1 MNSKRIVFLLLAV
14 IVAGTTAFVARAWL
28 QSERAAIAAQFGG
41 QRQPV
46 VAKPTVQVLVA
57 KNAIRT
63 GQLVKPDDLRWQPWP
78 QGNLPP
84 SYIIEGKR
92 PISDF
97 VGAVARVSV
106 HVGAPIVESDI
117 VMPGSRGFLA
127 AVLKPGL
134 RAVSVPATATSTVS
148 GFIYAG
154 DRVDVL
160 LTHALTNN
168 AGQQHNATET
178 ILRNAR
184 VIAMDQ
190 KLDFT
195 PGDKPDVAKTATLEL
210 TAKQTEIVTL
220 AVKMGEL
227 SLVLRSLQDPAD
239 EEREVAGGD
248 DATAELGD
256 SYTHDSQVSRLIK
269 DPSPPPRPPDAM
281 KTSVFVLRGGRGTK
295 QELDGSI
302 AHDPTN
308 GTTPSEEGAKSEG
321 AKPEGTKPEG
331 AKPPKTTTTYN
342 RTQESVPQ

>member
-14 IVAGTTAFVARAWL
+14 IVAGTTAFVARTWL
-28 QSERAAIAAQFGG
+28 QSERAAIAAQYSG
-41 QRQPV
+41 QRQV
-46 VAKPTVQVLVA
+46 AAKPAAQVLVA

-63 GQLVKPDDLRWQPWP
+63 GQLIKPDDLRWQPWP
-78 QGNLPP
+78 QGNLPA

-97 VGAVARVSV
+97 VGAVVRISF

-160 LTHALTNN
+160 LTHALTNGT
-168 AGQQHNATET
+168 GQNHNATET

-195 PGDKPDVAKTATLEL
+195 PGDKPDIAKTATLEL

-239 EEREVAGGD
+239 EERDVAGGE

-256 SYTHDSQVSRLIK
+256 SFTHDSQVSRLIK
-269 DPSPPPRPPDAM
+269 DPNPPPKPPDAM
-281 KTSVFVLRGGRGTK
+281 KTSVFVLRGARGTK

-302 AHDPTN
+302 ASDSN
-308 GTTPSEEGAKSEG
+308 GTPPSESEG
-321 AKPEGTKPEG
+321 AKPEGSKPEG
-331 AKPPKTTTTYN
+331 GKPNTPKSTTIYN
-342 RTQESVPQ
+342 RTQESVAQ

>member
-14 IVAGTTAFVARAWL
+14 IVAGTTAFVARTWL
-28 QSERAAIAAQFGG
+28 QSERAAIAAQYSG
-41 QRQPV
+41 QRQV
-46 VAKPTVQVLVA
+46 AAKPAAQVLVA

-63 GQLVKPDDLRWQPWP
+63 GQLIKPDDLRWQPWP

-97 VGAVARVSV
+97 VGAVVRISF

-160 LTHALTNN
+160 LTHALTNGT
-168 AGQQHNATET
+168 GQNHNATET

-195 PGDKPDVAKTATLEL
+195 PGDKPDIAKTATLEL

-239 EEREVAGGD
+239 EERDVAGGE

-256 SYTHDSQVSRLIK
+256 SFTHDSQVSRLIK
-269 DPSPPPRPPDAM
+269 DPNPAPKPPDAM
-281 KTSVFVLRGGRGTK
+281 KTSVFVLRGARGTK

-302 AHDPTN
+302 VSDPN
-308 GTTPSEEGAKSEG
+308 GTPPSESEG
-321 AKPEGTKPEG
+321 AKPEGSKPEG
-331 AKPPKTTTTYN
+331 SKPNTPKSTTTYN
-342 RTQESVPQ
+342 RTQESVAQ

>member
-14 IVAGTTAFVARAWL
+14 IVAATTAFLARAWL
-28 QSERAAIAAQFGG
+28 QSERAGIAAPLGG
-41 QRQPV
+41 QRQV
-46 VAKPTVQVLVA
+46 AAKPAVQVLVA
-57 KNAIRT
+57 RTAIRT

-78 QGNLPP
+78 QGNLPA

-97 VGAVARVSV
+97 VGAVARVSF

-160 LTHALTNN
+160 LTHALSNG

-220 AVKMGEL
+220 AVKMGDL

-239 EEREVAGGD
+239 EERDSANGD
-248 DATAELGD
+248 EATAELGD
-256 SYTHDSQVSRLIK
+256 SYTFDNQVSRLIK
-269 DPSPPPRPPDAM
+269 DPSPPPKPPDAM
-281 KTSVFVLRGGRGTK
+281 KTSVFVLRGARGTK
-295 QELDGSI
+295 QELDGSV
-302 AHDPTN
+302 ASDPN
-308 GTTPSEEGAKSEG
+308 GPPPSESEG
-321 AKPEGTKPEG
+321 AKPEGTKPNT
-331 AKPPKTTTTYN
+331 PKTTSIFN

>member
-14 IVAGTTAFVARAWL
+14 IVARTTAFVARAWL

-92 PISDF
+92 PISGF
-97 VGAVARVSV
+97 V
-106 HVGAPIVESDI
+106 
-117 VMPGSRGFLA
+117 A

-168 AGQQHNATET
+168 AGQQ
-178 ILRNAR
+178 
-184 VIAMDQ
+184 
-190 KLDFT
+190 
-195 PGDKPDVAKTATLEL
+195 
-210 TAKQTEIVTL
+210 
-220 AVKMGEL
+220 
-227 SLVLRSLQDPAD
+227 
-239 EEREVAGGD
+239 
-248 DATAELGD
+248 
-256 SYTHDSQVSRLIK
+256 
-269 DPSPPPRPPDAM
+269 
-281 KTSVFVLRGGRGTK
+281 
-295 QELDGSI
+295 
-302 AHDPTN
+302 
-308 GTTPSEEGAKSEG
+308 
-321 AKPEGTKPEG
+321 
-331 AKPPKTTTTYN
+331 
-342 RTQESVPQ
+342 